1 MLFFKTVRMLLNVT
15 KNKLRKLVSHYK
27 DKPVPDFIGER
38 YSCLVPPLPP
48 LPLTHTGQEK
58 NQVLFPE
65 KRHIYSFSPRFRL
78 YSQQ

>member
-1 MLFFKTVRMLLNVT
+1 MLFFKTVRLLLNVT

-38 YSCLVPPLPP
+38 YSCLV

-78 YSQQ
+78 HSQQ